1 MREHRS
7 LTFLPSYAAFKWMQ
21 CLVKG
26 GGGGGWIAY
35 IEYSNLEGTRVLAD
49 DFLSGVISVY
59 HIDQHG
65 SEKKEN

>member
-1 MREHRS
+1 MDAV
-7 LTFLPSYAAFKWMQ
+7 PSQ
-21 CLVKG
+21 G
-26 GGGGGWIAY
+26 GGGGGLLILNK
-35 IEYSNLEGTRVLAD
+35 YSNLEGPRVLAD